1 MNDINISNLTKREL
15 EGLACLRSSPLSAA
29 SIAIKADDGRTYL
42 FATYHYLDG
51 VREANSSKEASGSRE
66 RLILRFTTGEVV
78 ILGSRLVRIEERLA
92 EGHLWGLKTI
102 DSRYA
107 TALETGPII
116 LSITV
121 TRKAD
126 V

>member
-15 EGLACLRSSPLSAA
+15 EGLACLRSSDLSAA

-51 VREANSSKEASGSRE
+51 VREANSAKGASGSAE

-78 ILGSRLVRIEERLA
+78 IVGSRLERIEVRLA
-92 EGHLWGLKTI
+92 EGRLWGLKTI
-102 DSRYA
+102 ASRYA

-121 TRKAD
+121 TRKVD

>member
-1 MNDINISNLTKREL
+1 MNDINIPNLTKREL
-15 EGLACLRSSPLSAA
+15 EGLACLESTQLSAA

-51 VREANSSKEASGSRE
+51 VREANFSKDTTGSGE

-78 ILGSRLVRIEERLA
+78 MLGSRLERIEERLA
-92 EGHLWGLKTI
+92 EGRLRGLKTI
-102 DSRYA
+102 ASRYA
-107 TALETGPII
+107 SALETGPII

-121 TRKAD
+121 TRKVD

>member
-1 MNDINISNLTKREL
+1 MNDVNVSNLTKREL

-51 VREANSSKEASGSRE
+51 VREAKSTQGGGGAGE
-66 RLILRFTTGEVV
+66 RLILRFSTGEVIV
-78 ILGSRLVRIEERLA
+78 LGSRLDRIEERLA
-92 EGHLWGLKTI
+92 EGRLWGLKTVP
-102 DSRYA
+102 SRYA
-107 TALETGPII
+107 SALETGPII

-121 TRKAD
+121 TRKVD

>member
-1 MNDINISNLTKREL
+1 MNWK
-15 EGLACLRSSPLSAA
+15 GLACLRSPPLSPA

-42 FATYHYLDG
+42 FATYRYLDG
-51 VREANSSKEASGSRE
+51 AREANSAKDASGAGE
-66 RLILRFTTGEVV
+66 RLTLRFTTGEVV
-78 ILGSRLVRIEERLA
+78 ILGSRLERIEGRLA
-92 EGHLWGLKTI
+92 EGRLWGLKTI
-102 DSRYA
+102 ASRFS

-121 TRKAD
+121 TRKVD

>member
-1 MNDINISNLTKREL
+1 MNDTNIANLTKREL
-15 EGLACLRSSPLSAA
+15 EGLACLESSQLSAA

-51 VREANSSKEASGSRE
+51 VREANSAKDAGGSAE

-78 ILGSRLVRIEERLA
+78 VLGSRLERIEQRLA
-92 EGHLWGLKTI
+92 EGRLWGLKTI
-102 DSRYA
+102 ASRYA
-107 TALETGPII
+107 AALETGPII

-121 TRKAD
+121 TRKVD